1 MYPPRLKKFYVCF
14 AALVAALFL
23 AISLGPQETY
33 AVMRT
38 AKLTV
43 SARVI
48 AYLQFNLLSQV
59 SEITITEEDIQR
71 GYLDVRSASRLV
83 LKTNSNAGYMM
94 TFEGNLWPFKEVQI
108 QGLSNPVQLNSGHVI
123 VHQPSNKGQW
133 TVDLSYRFILSED
146 TKPGSYSWPLS
157 LSVLPM

>member
-1 MYPPRLKKFYVCF
+1 MYPPKLKRCSIGF
-14 AALVAALFL
+14 AALVAAWFL
-23 AISLGPQETY
+23 MAFLSAQETY

-43 SARVI
+43 SARVLP
-48 AYLQFNLLSQV
+48 YLQFNLLSQV
-59 SEITITEEDIQR
+59 SEITVTEEDVKR
-71 GYLDVRSASRLV
+71 GYLEVRSASRLV

-133 TVDLSYRFILSED
+133 TVDLSYRFLLSVD

-157 LSVLPM
+157 LTVLPI